1 MSQEK
6 SEIVDSNWDRIHK
19 THYAVTSSYS
29 AGIIDPRF
37 KLTASYSNGSR
48 IRMIVGEIFET
59 KDGTYQIIYRDGPL
73 SCSVAGGMTLL
84 ITFPDNTSEN
94 VFFPP
99 GYSCQRIEDCPE
111 KQQAQYVPSSGLN
124 AEALKE
130 AIEDAK
136 QVRRKALENAKEAL
150 EEAFANHPKLNT
162 IKQKCNDVISSDEMV
177 NVMNDGPSTI
187 KESVDEQAFINYTKQ
202 LGKHTAQE
210 ALEQKKK
217 TAPKEVA
224 KKTITFPKHLS
235 YEGSVVLCVML
246 SMNDVAYPHLS
257 NLPIADQTLIR
268 SLISKDISVNFEKF
282 EVRFD
287 ERKDFVLKF
296 STPPIYDTDGVTLVM
311 LNSVAHPRPEDLK
324 GVGVVPVEKDGDKIE
339 VGGKIVL
346 NRKGIER
353 LIGVD
358 NKPKSDSEE
367 EPLQRRQ
374 PVAGRNAFE
383 IRSDV
388 MQMALDYATHSKSHL
403 TPEEIVNVAK
413 KFYAFVE
420 NKR

>member
-1 MSQEK
+1 MSQDK
-6 SEIVDSNWDRIHK
+6 KDIVDSNWDRIHK
-19 THYAVTSSYS
+19 THYAFTS
-29 AGIIDPRF
+29 
-37 KLTASYSNGSR
+37 SYSNGSR
-48 IRMIVGEIFET
+48 IRMIAGEIFET
-59 KDGTYQIIYRDGPL
+59 KDGTYQIVYQNGPL

-84 ITFPDNTSEN
+84 ITFSDNTSEN

-99 GYSCQRIEDCPE
+99 GYSCKRIE
-111 KQQAQYVPSSGLN
+111 KQPAQHVPSSGFT
-124 AEALKE
+124 EETLKE
-130 AIEDAK
+130 ALENAK
-136 QVRRKALENAKEAL
+136 QVRLKALENAKEAL
-150 EEAFANHPKLNT
+150 EEAFSDHPKLNT
-162 IKQKCNDVISSDEMV
+162 VKQKCNDVISNDEMV

-217 TAPKEVA
+217 AAPKEAA

-246 SMNDVAYPHLS
+246 SMNEVAHPLLS
-257 NLPIADQTLIR
+257 NLPVADQTLIR
-268 SLISKDISVNFEKF
+268 SLIPKGISVNFSTF

-287 ERKDFVLKF
+287 EHKDFILTF
-296 STPPIYDTDGVTLVM
+296 STSPFDKEDVVLTM
-311 LNSVAHPRPEDLK
+311 LNSVAHPRPEDLN

-367 EPLQRRQ
+367 ETIPRRQ

-388 MQMALDYATHSKSHL
+388 MQMALDYATHSKSQF

>member
-1 MSQEK
+1 MSQDK
-6 SEIVDSNWDRIHK
+6 KDIVNSNWDRIHK

-29 AGIIDPRF
+29 AGIIDPQF
-37 KLTASYSNGSR
+37 KITASYSNGNR
-48 IRMIVGEIFET
+48 IQMYAGEIFET
-59 KDGTYQIIYRDGPL
+59 KDGIYQITYQNGPL

-94 VFFPP
+94 IFFPS
-99 GYSCQRIEDCPE
+99 GYNCKRIEDCPE
-111 KQQAQYVPSSGLN
+111 KQQSQYVPSSGIN
-124 AEALKE
+124 AETLKE
-130 AIEDAK
+130 AIADAK
-136 QVRRKALENAKEAL
+136 QVRATALENAKQAL
-150 EEAFANHPKLNT
+150 EEAFENHPKPNT
-162 IKQKCNDVISSDEMV
+162 ITQKSRDE
-177 NVMNDGPSTI
+177 
-187 KESVDEQAFINYTKQ
+187 EAFETYTKQ
-202 LGKHTAQE
+202 LGRHTSQE

-217 TAPKEVA
+217 TSPKEVV

-246 SMNDVAYPHLS
+246 SMNEVAHPLLS
-257 NLPIADQTLIR
+257 NLPVADQTLIR
-268 SLISKDISVNFEKF
+268 SLIPKGISVNHNTF

-287 ERKDFVLKF
+287 EHKDFILIF
-296 STPPIYDTDGVTLVM
+296 STSPFDKEDVVLTM
-311 LNSVAHPRPEDLK
+311 LNSVAHPRPEDLN

-367 EPLQRRQ
+367 ETIPRRQ

-388 MQMALDYATHSKSHL
+388 MQMALDYATHSKSQF